1 MMSAHG
7 QVSLSSTVDFAVKNS
22 SSVRMAMADIQRAM
36 GALSETKDAYI
47 PTLAF
52 GSSLGYSYGFPL
64 GEPSIFNVKSNSLL
78 YSFTQPDYV
87 RAAGAA
93 LKGAQLNLKDS
104 QDQAALDAALD
115 YVQLDHDIQELTAL
129 DEEKAHAGK
138 LVTIE
143 QDRLQAGVDPRMDVI
158 RAELTAAQVDLKH
171 IHLQDDAD
179 LLRQKLAHLTGLP
192 ASSFQTDSASI
203 PASPEFN
210 SESIAEQQLLASN
223 QGVAA
228 AYANAKS
235 KRYLSFAD
243 DKSNRPLF
251 TFGAE
256 YNRFASFN
264 NYSTYYTN
272 FQNDNVG
279 IGIQIIVPLF
289 DASRSAKR
297 RQSAAIAA
305 RAQAQ
310 ADQASNQVS
319 EQVLQMRKSLA
330 ELAAQKRV
338 AQLQREL
345 AQEQLKTIQTQLEN
359 GSGSPNAPS
368 ATPKDEQQ
376 AHIQER
382 ERYQEMLDADFS
394 VTRVELG
401 LLRATGSILDWA
413 HSALQK

>member
-7 QVSLSSTVDFAVKNS
+7 QVSLSSTVDFAIKNS

-36 GALSETKDAYI
+36 GALSETKDAFI
-47 PTLAF
+47 PTVTF
-52 GSSLGYSYGFPL
+52 GSSVGYSYGFPL

-87 RAAGAA
+87 RAAHAA
-93 LKGAQLNLKDS
+93 LKSAQLSLKDS

-115 YVQLDHDIQELTAL
+115 YVQLDHDVQELAAL
-129 DEEKAHAGK
+129 DEEKAYAEK

-192 ASSFQTDSASI
+192 VSSFQTDSASI
-203 PASPEFN
+203 PPSPNFN
-210 SESIAEQQLLASN
+210 SEPIAEQQLLASN

-235 KRYLSFAD
+235 KQYLSFAD

-264 NYSTYYTN
+264 NYSTYYNN
-272 FQNDNVG
+272 FQNDNAG
-279 IGIQIIVPLF
+279 IGIQITVPLF
-289 DASRSAKR
+289 DASKSAKK
-297 RQSAAIAA
+297 RQSAAVAA

-319 EQVLQMRKSLA
+319 EQVLQMRKSLE
-330 ELAAQKRV
+330 ELSAQKRV

-359 GSGSPNAPS
+359 GSGVPNAPS
-368 ATPKDEQQ
+368 VTPKDEQQ

-394 VTRVELG
+394 VTRIELG
-401 LLRATGSILDWA
+401 LLRATGGILDWA
-413 HSALQK
+413 HSAPQK